1 MNFMSFCFHSRQ
13 SKSVFD
19 TSHKRKMFLPLNE
32 TELSE
37 DGSFLNGLLEVLDFG
52 VRKSGF
58 SEQILGLETYFS
70 KTVMKSKKTFGLD
83 FVSQVRS

>member
-1 MNFMSFCFHSRQ
+1 
-13 SKSVFD
+13 
-19 TSHKRKMFLPLNE
+19 MFLPLNE

-58 SEQILGLETYFS
+58 SEPILGLETYFS
-70 KTVMKSKKTFGLD
+70 KIVMKSKKTFGLD